1 MSKLLEDLRD
11 IITNSNLSPTDQND
25 LLIFLPVLPEKVL
38 EDLKVIFSKSPRMLS
53 SFNEDFKARLEALID
68 GRDAYQKMVE
78 KENENFE
85 VWKEEF
91 GDKDKEEEAPWIA
104 EETPQEENN
113 DEEI

>member
-1 MSKLLEDLRD
+1 MSKILEDLKD
-11 IITNSNLSPTDQND
+11 IIINSNLSPADQND

-38 EDLKVIFSKSPRMLS
+38 EDLKVIFSKSPKMLS

-85 VWKEEF
+85 TWKEEF
-91 GDKDKEEEAPWIA
+91 GEKEEEEAPWIA
-104 EETPQEENN
+104 EESPQEENKD
-113 DEEI
+113 DEE